1 MREKI
6 EQSIESLLRWV
17 EGHEYKGFEPSDGNL
32 SPLHVLTLNQP
43 VLERIL
49 QQVIWKS
56 PFDIRRLLGVPPHR
70 STKGTG
76 YMAWGYVLMHRQ
88 TGESRYRERAES
100 CFEWLIDH
108 RSPQYSQ
115 YCWGDSFPFSSRG
128 GRRAAFEPT
137 IVWSSLIGQ
146 AFLAGYEV
154 LGHPGYMQVV
164 SSICDWIR
172 ELPRNETESGLC
184 LGYTALGESAIHNS
198 NMLGG
203 ALLAKFGAL
212 TEDREI
218 LALARAAMEYSC
230 SRQADDGSWPYGEQT
245 MHSWIDNF
253 HTGYNLD
260 SLRAYIAATGDRTFD
275 TVLGRGL
282 DYYRKN
288 FFQPDGRPK
297 YYNNRTYPIDIQ
309 CASQSIETLSLFA
322 DVNPEL
328 LPLAERV
335 AAWTI
340 RRMQA
345 PDGHF
350 CYRDLGWRVV
360 ATPMF
365 HWGQA
370 TMFKA
375 LACFLDRCSSVRN
388 LPGQRTS

>member
-1 MREKI
+1 
-6 EQSIESLLRWV
+6 
-17 EGHEYKGFEPSDGNL
+17 
-32 SPLHVLTLNQP
+32 
-43 VLERIL
+43 
-49 QQVIWKS
+49 
-56 PFDIRRLLGVPPHR
+56 
-70 STKGTG
+70 
-76 YMAWGYVLMHRQ
+76 
-88 TGESRYRERAES
+88 
-100 CFEWLIDH
+100 
-108 RSPQYSQ
+108 
-115 YCWGDSFPFSSRG
+115 
-128 GRRAAFEPT
+128 
-137 IVWSSLIGQ
+137 
-146 AFLAGYEV
+146 
-154 LGHPGYMQVV
+154 
-164 SSICDWIR
+164 
-172 ELPRNETESGLC
+172 
-184 LGYTALGESAIHNS
+184 
-198 NMLGG
+198 
-203 ALLAKFGAL
+203 
-212 TEDREI
+212 
-218 LALARAAMEYSC
+218 
-230 SRQADDGSWPYGEQT
+230 

-260 SLRAYIAATGDRTFD
+260 SLHAYIAATGDRTFD